1 MNDLRDIDFD
11 DRDIGEWNFSPD
23 GLIANSFLRT
33 LMRFGL
39 LKPNMCEPVG
49 GTYFERK
56 WRDDT
61 RRESPTGRGTVLD
74 S

>member
-33 LMRFGL
+33 LM
-39 LKPNMCEPVG
+39 
-49 GTYFERK
+49 
-56 WRDDT
+56 
-61 RRESPTGRGTVLD
+61 
-74 S
+74 